1 MTDLFESF
9 RNQQATFLVG
19 SAREQVYIIIQADV
33 GESLIIPLSF
43 KEIFNL
49 REALDEAVQEAQK
62 CTQQNRKT
70 AAGGVK

>member
-19 SAREQVYIIIQADV
+19 SAHEQVYIIIQADV